1 MMVVKLMADA
11 SPLDELAPAAPAELP
26 EGDFWRK
33 CSSSFSIIRYSF
45 SNSLFDIELSR
56 SACIVL

>member
-1 MMVVKLMADA
+1 MADA